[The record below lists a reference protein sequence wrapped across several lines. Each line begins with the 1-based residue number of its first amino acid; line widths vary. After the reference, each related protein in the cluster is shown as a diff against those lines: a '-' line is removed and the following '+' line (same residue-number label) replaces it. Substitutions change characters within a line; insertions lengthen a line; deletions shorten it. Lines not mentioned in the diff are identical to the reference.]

1 MKKDKIRWK
10 IPLFKIYWS
19 EDDVEEIEKVIRSEM
34 YWATGSQIKEFEN
47 RIKEYLDAKYCLTF
61 NSGGSALYALMLA
74 YKFGMGD
81 EIIVPSFT
89 FIATAYAPLYV
100 GAKPVFADV
109 EFETFGLDP
118 NDVTERITSKTKAII
133 PIHYGGMPCKIEELN
148 EVAED
153 HNLVLIEDAA
163 ESFGAKFKG
172 KCVGTFGES
181 AIFSFC
187 HNKVFTTGEGGCVV
201 TNNKEICERLKLIR
215 SYGRVTEGN
224 YFLSV
229 GNIDYV
235 EIGYNFRISTLLA
248 ALGISQLSNI
258 DKAIIMRRKNAEYIN
273 RNLAKVDG
281 VVVPEPPSNSY
292 FAVYQMYTIRVLG
305 GKKVRDRLMRFLQ
318 EKGIMSRVYF
328 EPVHKYSIFRNLGY
342 KELSLP
348 NTEEL
353 SSQVLTLPMY
363 PQLDRCD
370 MDYIINSIKE
380 FFGRNKMNEK
390 RNKNKDMRL
399 YGGV

>member
-1 MKKDKIRWK
+1 MKWE
-10 IPLFKIYWS
+10 IPLFKIYWNE
-19 EDDVEEIEKVIRSEM
+19 EDVKEVERIIRSGM
-34 YWATGSQIKEFEN
+34 YWATGSQIEEFEN
-47 RIKEYLDAKYCLTF
+47 RITEYLDTKYCLTF
-61 NSGGSALYALMLA
+61 NSGGSALYALILA
-74 YKFGMGD
+74 YKFGPGD

-89 FIATAYAPLYV
+89 FIATAYAPIYV
-100 GAKPVFADV
+100 GAKPIFADV

-118 NDVTERITSKTKAII
+118 DDVVERITPKTKAII

-201 TNNKEICERLKLIR
+201 TDNKEIYERLKLIR
-215 SYGRVTEGN
+215 SYGRVTEGD
-224 YFLSV
+224 YFLSADNV
-229 GNIDYV
+229 DYV
-235 EIGYNFRISTLLA
+235 EIGHNFRMSTLLA
-248 ALGISQLSNI
+248 ALGMSQLANV
-258 DKAIIMRRKNAEYIN
+258 DRAITMRRKNAKYLN
-273 RNLAKVDG
+273 RNLAKIDG
-281 VVVPEPPSNSY
+281 IVVPEPPSNNY
-292 FAVYQMYTIRVLG
+292 FAVYQMYTVRVLT
-305 GKKVRDRLMRFLQ
+305 GKEVRDELMRFLQ

-328 EPVHKYSIFRNLGY
+328 EPVHKYSIFRNLSY

-348 NTEEL
+348 NTDEL

-363 PQLDRCD
+363 PQLDRYD

-380 FFGRNKMNEK
+380 FFSRNKDK
-390 RNKNKDMRL
+390 
-399 YGGV
+399 

>member
-1 MKKDKIRWK
+1 MKWK
-10 IPLFKIYWS
+10 IPLFKIYWT
-19 EDDVEEIEKVIRSEM
+19 EADVKEAEKVIRSGM
-34 YWATGSQIKEFEN
+34 YWATGSQIEEFET
-47 RIKEYLDAKYCLTF
+47 RIKEYLSAKYCLTF

-74 YKFGMGD
+74 YRFKQGD

-89 FIATAYAPLYV
+89 FIATAYAPIYV
-100 GAKPVFADV
+100 GAKPIFADV

-118 NDVTERITSKTKAII
+118 EDVVERITPKTKAII
-133 PIHYGGMPCKIEELN
+133 PIHYGGMPCKIEKLN

-172 KCVGTFGES
+172 RCVGTFGES

-201 TNNKEICERLKLIR
+201 TENKKIYERLKLIR
-215 SYGRVTEGN
+215 SYGRVTERG
-224 YFLSV
+224 YFLSA

-235 EIGYNFRISTLLA
+235 EIGYNFRMSTLLA
-248 ALGISQLSNI
+248 ALGISQLTHVDN
-258 DKAIIMRRKNAEYIN
+258 AIAMRRKNAKYLN
-273 RNLAKVDG
+273 RNLAKVDSI
-281 VVVPEPPSNSY
+281 VVPEPPSNNY

-305 GKKVRDRLMRFLQ
+305 GKELRDELMRFLQ

-380 FFGRNKMNEK
+380 FFSRNKINEK
-390 RNKNKDMRL
+390 ETNNKGM
-399 YGGV
+399 